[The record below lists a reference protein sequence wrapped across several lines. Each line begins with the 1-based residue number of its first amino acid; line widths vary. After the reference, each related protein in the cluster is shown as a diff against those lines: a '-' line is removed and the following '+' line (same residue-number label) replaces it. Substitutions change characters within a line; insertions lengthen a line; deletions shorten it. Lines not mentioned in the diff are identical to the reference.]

1 MNWNTKLFFFINR
14 LSGKHWVLDALG
26 RAGAE
31 WALFAMLGW
40 LAVASYARYDHDSI
54 QLITIAVS
62 FMVVS
67 VVGLLC
73 SFLVAAVVREPRPY
87 VRYPAETKLLFSS
100 FLSWKSFPS
109 DHSLAAFLMVGI
121 AYCFGLPW
129 VMPLAVLALFVWL
142 GRIFAGVHYPSD
154 VLAGVV
160 LGGLVVL
167 VYGLVGLS
175 LVQVLAPEVLRF
187 WHSLM

>member
-14 LSGKHWVLDALG
+14 LSGKHWLLDAFG

-40 LAVASYARYDHDSI
+40 LAVASYARYDHDPAK
-54 QLITIAVS
+54 LITIALTLIIT
-62 FMVVS
+62 S

-73 SFLVAAVVREPRPY
+73 SFLIAAIVREPRPY
-87 VRYPAETKLLFSS
+87 VRYPAETKLMFSS

-109 DHSLAAFLMVGI
+109 DHSLAAFLIVGI

-129 VMPLAVLALFVWL
+129 VVPLAFLALFVWL

-154 VLAGVV
+154 VAAGIV
-160 LGGLVVL
+160 LGGLVL
-167 VYGLVGLS
+167 FVYGLVGLP
-175 LVQVLAPEVLRF
+175 LVQVLALQILQL
-187 WHSLM
+187 WQSLV